1 MSVRARSDWLAAWE
15 GNAGLTVLL
24 CAVLAVTVQIR
35 LVRWGSPHL
44 ALYGWIL
51 CLLLGWM
58 AVDNVRNAFVDYP
71 DVTRQVA
78 MGPTYVGNFLRD
90 APGAGHTVMLSDG
103 SYFLTYEPIQFLA
116 PKAKGCTLLPNVA
129 PKSCPIWNTSR
140 LFVLLPGRV
149 KDLPA
154 LERSHP
160 GGRVVSIATYSYG
173 TAHILAYELPQKS
186 AS

>member
-1 MSVRARSDWLAAWE
+1 LGGEFRWKPFGLVVLVPFLAWM
-15 GNAGLTVLL
+15 
-24 CAVLAVTVQIR
+24 
-35 LVRWGSPHL
+35 
-44 ALYGWIL
+44 IL
-51 CLLLGWM
+51 
-58 AVDNVRNAFVDYP
+58 DNLQNAFVDYP

-129 PKSCPIWNTSR
+129 PNSCPIWNTSR